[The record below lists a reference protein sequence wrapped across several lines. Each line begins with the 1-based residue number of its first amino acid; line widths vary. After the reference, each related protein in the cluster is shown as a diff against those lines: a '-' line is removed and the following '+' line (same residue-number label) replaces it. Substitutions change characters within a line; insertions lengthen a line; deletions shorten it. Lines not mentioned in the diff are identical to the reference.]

1 MIYIVS
7 KQDGS
12 DVVEEDEMK
21 SNHRSYSTQSNYY
34 YLFLHALSIQIK
46 KTKNSLST

>member
-1 MIYIVS
+1 MICIVS

-21 SNHRSYSTQSNYY
+21 SIHSPY
-34 YLFLHALSIQIK
+34 SIQSI
-46 KTKNSLST
+46 